1 MTPRSRETRK
11 RVTLLDVARHAGVS
25 RATASLVV
33 RQSPLVGHTTR
44 ERVKEAMRSLGYVY
58 NVGAARLRRGTSRT
72 VGVIVPNL
80 RNPFF
85 AEMLDGIETVFDT
98 EDMAV
103 MLANSHEDRNK
114 QDAFLRRMR
123 EHDVDGV
130 IVCPAAGSDESF
142 LETTDTL
149 DLTVVQALRWISKD
163 KIDYAGT
170 DYADGMRQAVEHLKE
185 LGHRRIVFAAGDR
198 QHSAYRDRLEGY
210 QAAIGCDEE
219 PSVVKV
225 PLTHQDGRSLART
238 LMEHNQPPTAAI
250 CFNDV
255 IALGLLRGLF
265 DLGIEVGP
273 DFSLVGF
280 DNVPEAALSRPALTS
295 VTTNPFAIGEAAARL
310 LLRRL
315 ADPLVPPTRTIE
327 PTHLVIRESTGPFAQ
342 TRQRDGG
349 S

>member
-1 MTPRSRETRK
+1 MATTRK

-33 RQSPLVGHTTR
+33 RQSPLVGETTR
-44 ERVKEAMRSLGYVY
+44 QRVVEAMRSLGYVY
-58 NVGAARLRRGTSRT
+58 NAGAARLRRGTSRT

-103 MLANSHEDRNK
+103 MLANTHEDRAK
-114 QDAFLRRMR
+114 QDAFVRRMR

-149 DLTVVQALRWISKD
+149 GLTVVQALRWISQD
-163 KIDYAGT
+163 RSDYAGT
-170 DYADGMRQAVEHLKE
+170 NYADGMRQAVEHLKE
-185 LGHRRIVFAAGDR
+185 LGHRRIAFVAGDR
-198 QHSAYRDRLEGY
+198 QHSAFRDRLEGY
-210 QAAIGCDEE
+210 RNAIGPEAE
-219 PSVVKV
+219 TIVVKV
-225 PLTHQDGRSLART
+225 PLTHEDGRALAGT
-238 LMEHNQPPTAAI
+238 LMRQTPPSAAI

-255 IALGLLRGLF
+255 VALGLLRGLF
-265 DLGIEVGP
+265 DLGVDVGR

-315 ADPLVPPTRTIE
+315 ADPEGAPKRTIE
-327 PTHLVIRESTGPFAQ
+327 PTRLVIRESTGPCPESQAHAPK
-342 TRQRDGG
+342 RRG
-349 S
+349 